1 MVKDMP
7 LNVQRREIVIPG
19 ELLADGKYLAG
30 ANTIK
35 EGDAIYAT
43 RVGLANIEGNRI
55 AVVALA
61 GCYIPAVGD
70 QVIGRIVDIG
80 LSGWQVDIDAPYPA
94 MLPASEAVDHRQE
107 HLKQDLTRI
116 LDVGDLITAKVLAFD
131 RTRDPLLTIKDQG
144 LGRITSGRVVKIS
157 PAKVP
162 RLIGRKGSMISM
174 IKRETGCQVIVGKNG
189 RILVSSRYPFREQV
203 AVAAIYKIDREAH
216 IEGLT
221 DRVREMIRR
230 MIMDASIHPE

>member
-1 MVKDMP
+1 MP
-7 LNVQRREIVIPG
+7 LNVQNREIVIPG

-43 RVGLANIEGNRI
+43 KVGLANIEGNRI
-55 AVVALA
+55 TVVALA

-94 MLPASEAVDHRQE
+94 MLPASEAADHRQE

-116 LDVGDLITAKVLAFD
+116 LDVGDLIIGKVLAFD
-131 RTRDPLLTIKDQG
+131 RTRDPLLTIKGQG
-144 LGRITSGRVVKIS
+144 LGRITSGRVIKIS

-162 RLIGRKGSMISM
+162 RLIGRKGSMINM

-189 RILVSSRYPFREQV
+189 RVLVSSRYPLREQV
-203 AVAAIYKIDREAH
+203 AVAAIYKIEREAH

-230 MIMDASIHPE
+230 MVRDASIHPG

>member
-1 MVKDMP
+1 MLP
-7 LNVQRREIVIPG
+7 LNVQKREIVIPG

-30 ANTIK
+30 ANTMK
-35 EGDAIYAT
+35 EGDFVYAT

-55 AVVALA
+55 IVVPLA
-61 GCYIPAVGD
+61 GCYVPNIGD

-80 LSGWQVDIDAPYPA
+80 LSAWEVDIDAPYPA
-94 MLPASEAVDHRQE
+94 MLPASEAVNHRQE
-107 HLKQDLTRI
+107 HLKQDLARI

-144 LGRITSGRVVKIS
+144 LGRITSGRVIKIS

-162 RLIGRKGSMISM
+162 RLIGRKGSMINM
-174 IKRETGCQVIVGKNG
+174 IKKETGCQVIVGKNG
-189 RILVSSRYPFREQV
+189 RILVSSRYPLREQV
-203 AVAAIYKIDREAH
+203 AVAAIYKIEREAH

-230 MIMDASIHPE
+230 MVKDASINSG